1 MDFLSSGSS
10 RHGDEPPVQQE
21 YTQHEW
27 DEWKSHKGWQALD
40 ARPHCVSDGKHMDDV
55 EPRYATVEDQLA
67 DVPEDVVSF
76 LNDMDAINAEFE
88 MWPRAP
94 EGYGRIRNTSPP
106 VPQPCEPTPYVLLG
120 DLDDLTIEVMRQ
132 HKVGTVISMCP
143 EKMESSNTIIGQLQH
158 ENVQCYSVPALD
170 TDSYD
175 ILPIV
180 EEYGGIISKSVNA
193 GTKTFIHCW
202 GGINRAP
209 ALVLGYMVLIKGEP
223 IIDAF
228 TRIVNARGEVLTNK
242 VFRRQIITEALRREN
257 SITV

>member
-27 DEWKSHKGWQALD
+27 DEWKSHKRWQALD
-40 ARPHCVSDGKHMDDV
+40 ARPHCVSDGTYMDDV

-94 EGYGRIRNTSPP
+94 DGSGRKRNTSPP

-132 HKVGTVISMCP
+132 HHVGTVISMRP
-143 EKMESSNTIIGQLQH
+143 EKMESSNTILLGFPLLNNFAKH
-158 ENVQCYSVPALD
+158 EQNSTLNRIRPQQKNSVTLVAYLG
-170 TDSYD
+170 
-175 ILPIV
+175 LPLA
-180 EEYGGIISKSVNA
+180 S
-193 GTKTFIHCW
+193 
-202 GGINRAP
+202 
-209 ALVLGYMVLIKGEP
+209 
-223 IIDAF
+223 
-228 TRIVNARGEVLTNK
+228 
-242 VFRRQIITEALRREN
+242 
-257 SITV
+257 